1 VIWTDYGQPLP
12 GAEAWHLSWPTMR
25 HVSKLVIVA
34 AAAALAVSG
43 CVAREQASDE
53 PPGDTVSFAP
63 PTESE
68 AGSESSEP
76 ESPDPNAPSGAEC
89 TADDVT
95 VEGAAGEKPTITLPD
110 TCTPPT
116 ELVVEDLVPGTG
128 PEATTGSTVL
138 TDYLLMTWSDRQEVD
153 TSFGKQPFPVE
164 NLGQA
169 QVIPGW
175 NEGMV
180 GIRQGGRRLLI
191 IPPDL
196 GYGPQGQPPIQPNE
210 TLVFV
215 VDAVQVSAA

>member
-1 VIWTDYGQPLP
+1 
-12 GAEAWHLSWPTMR
+12 MR
-25 HVSKLVIVA
+25 YVSKLLIVV

-53 PPGDTVSFAP
+53 PPGDTVSFET

-68 AGSESSEP
+68 TETASSEP
-76 ESPDPNAPSGAEC
+76 APSEPSEPSGSVC

-95 VEGAAGEKPTITLPD
+95 VEGAAGQKPTITLPD
-110 TCTPPT
+110 TCEPPT
-116 ELVVEDLVPGTG
+116 ELVVKDLAPGTG
-128 PEATTGSTVL
+128 PEATPGSTVL
-138 TDYLLMTWSDRQEVD
+138 TNYLLLTWSDRQEVD
-153 TSFGKQPFPVE
+153 TSFGREPFPVE
-164 NLGQA
+164 NIGQA

-175 NEGMV
+175 NQGMI

-215 VDAVQVSAA
+215 VDAVQVTAA